1 MRQQYTFTKQGSMVP
16 LKNVEDVNMQYHLD
30 CNDDV
35 KTETV
40 WMRCKKKGRKYLV
53 ASCGPIPCV
62 LELEPFLLKPS

>member
-40 WMRCKKKGRKYLV
+40 WMRCKKREESIWLHPVDPYLV
-53 ASCGPIPCV
+53 CLNWNLFC
-62 LELEPFLLKPS
+62 